1 LSIHK
6 LRIEQAIEINSSF
19 KENAK
24 HDASPKEDSRHEA
37 KTGGQGEHEKM
48 LSFTLETFLQGST
61 LKGASPE
68 LVKALQLMG
77 NSAAGNMLLK
87 REQKNNNINNIAKN
101 NVRTPDELFEVEA
114 ALSSNDD
121 VLPENHLKTDGV
133 FETMAGLPDFGGFT
147 SSLAPAEIPTS
158 TEENNE

>member
-1 LSIHK
+1 
-6 LRIEQAIEINSSF
+6 
-19 KENAK
+19 
-24 HDASPKEDSRHEA
+24 
-37 KTGGQGEHEKM
+37 
-48 LSFTLETFLQGST
+48 
-61 LKGASPE
+61 
-68 LVKALQLMG
+68 MG